1 MDAPRRIRCC
11 DKHPQVK
18 IIGLSEY
25 AYGYNSDAMEK
36 AGAVGIYLKSNA
48 LEELY
53 PAIKKV
59 TAVYPQFRSW
69 IRPSLRN

>member
-1 MDAPRRIRCC
+1 
-11 DKHPQVK
+11 
-18 IIGLSEY
+18 
-25 AYGYNSDAMEK
+25 MEK

-59 TAVYPQFRSW
+59 TAVYPP
-69 IRPSLRN
+69 I